1 MEALM
6 ESWVVQFLGRLHPL
20 VVHFPIGLL
29 VTAFFMEWMT
39 LGGKR
44 PGLREGIRWM
54 IWIGAGSAVLA
65 SLLGWFLLSTGAYGG
80 DTAVWHQWFGI
91 GTAVLAL
98 AVAWLLRRA
107 HRAERGHRSG
117 RPVRHAARTHYRIAL
132 SICLV
137 GIGVTGHLGARLT
150 HGADYLSGAFP
161 WNRPQSMAGE
171 LLAEFRTVDTGA
183 YSPQQLDRINLEVRA
198 LFAHRC
204 YKCHGTE
211 KQEGGLVLDNEAGV
225 RAGGESG
232 PIFVAGNAAES
243 EIMRRLLLPRDDE
256 DAMPQKAEALSR
268 EEIDLIGLWI
278 DLGAPW
284 AEGDVRIFPEAEL
297 ALEKPSLPSGKDID
311 HPIDRFVDAYF
322 EQEGIRWPKP
332 VDDRTFV
339 RRAYLD
345 AIGLLPSPEQ
355 VDAFIRDKDRDKR
368 EKLVHTLLG
377 QRHPYA
383 QHWLSFWNDLLRND
397 YSGTGYITGGRKQ
410 ITDWLYHALL
420 TNQSYDEMV
429 RALLSPTEDSE
440 GFIRGIQWRGVANNS
455 QRIEMQ
461 AAQNVSQSLLGVNLK
476 CASCHDSFVSNLTLD
491 EAYGFASVF
500 ADTVLEVFRC
510 DQPTGRM
517 SSPAFLYPE
526 LGVVEAET
534 VEERLV
540 QLTDIVVQPANG
552 RLYRTIANR
561 LWDRLLGRGIIMPVD
576 EMDRAPWSQELL
588 DWLAADLVDH
598 GTDLQYLVTQ
608 IMTSR
613 TYQLPSVPS
622 AEAQDILTHAYRFR
636 GPVRRRLSAEQLT
649 DALSQTLGPFYS
661 AVAYDPLGE
670 DIEAQ
675 WIWHHE
681 QEVDRDVL
689 PRPGKRYFRY
699 PFHLEQEHRNVLDA
713 QALVSV
719 DEAFVLYL
727 NGERVAEGRDWRTV
741 HRIDL
746 TGVLRDGINLLAV
759 EGENGGS
766 LPNPAGVL
774 FDLRLTF
781 ADSTRQAI
789 FSNAEWKTTD
799 ELPGIDWT
807 NVNYGDR
814 DWQPARAYG
823 RFDQSYWGQPVDFRH
838 NPDREHLP
846 FARAS
851 LVTLDPFLK
860 VLGRP
865 TRENVVTRRDD
876 QATLLQA
883 LELTNGVF
891 FNDTISAGAAR
902 WLDDYGDD
910 SRMLVERLYHSAL
923 GRAPSRREMRTATA
937 LLGEHPTEEE
947 VQDVLWAVFMLP
959 DFQLIY

>member
-1 MEALM
+1 MEALT

-20 VVHFPIGLL
+20 IVHFPIGLL
-29 VTAFFMEWMT
+29 VAAFFMEWMT

-44 PGLREGIRWM
+44 SGLREGIRWM
-54 IWIGAGSAVLA
+54 IGIGAGSAVLA
-65 SLLGWFLLSTGAYGG
+65 SLLGWFLLRTGAYGG

-91 GTAVLAL
+91 GTAVLAVG
-98 AVAWLLRRA
+98 VAWLLRRA
-107 HRAERGHRSG
+107 HRIECAYPSG
-117 RPVRHAARTHYRIAL
+117 GSIRLAAWMHYRIAL
-132 SICLV
+132 SVCLV

-161 WNRPQSMAGE
+161 WNQPESMAGE
-171 LLAEFRTVDTGA
+171 LLAEFRTADTET
-183 YSPQQLDRINLEVRA
+183 YTPQQLDRINLEVRA

-204 YKCHGTE
+204 YKCHSSE
-211 KQEGGLVLDNEAGV
+211 KQEGGLILDNEAGV
-225 RAGGESG
+225 RTGGESG
-232 PIFVAGNAAES
+232 PILIKGNAAES
-243 EIMRRLLLPRDDE
+243 EIMRRLLLPRDNE
-256 DAMPQKAEALSR
+256 EAMPQKAEALSR
-268 EEIDLIGLWI
+268 DEIDLIGLWI

-284 AEGDVRIFPEAEL
+284 AEGDVHIFPEAEL
-297 ALEKPSLPSGKDID
+297 ALEKPALPPGNVLD
-311 HPIDRFVDAYF
+311 HPVDRFVDAYF
-322 EQEGIRWPKP
+322 DQEGIRWPKS

-345 AIGLLPSPEQ
+345 AIGLLPTREQ
-355 VDAFIRDKDRDKR
+355 IDAFIRDKDSDKR
-368 EKLVHTLLG
+368 EKLVNTLLG

-420 TNQSYDEMV
+420 ANRSYDEMV
-429 RALLSPTEDSE
+429 RALLNPTEASE

-491 EAYGFASVF
+491 DAYGFATVF

-510 DQPTGRM
+510 DQPAGRM

-534 VEERLV
+534 VKERLA
-540 QLTDIVVQPANG
+540 QLADIVVQPANG

-561 LWDRLLGRGIIMPVD
+561 LWDRLLGRGIVMPVD
-576 EMDRAPWSQELL
+576 EMDRTPWSQELL
-588 DWLAADLVDH
+588 DWLAADLIDH
-598 GTDLQYLVTQ
+598 ETDLQYLIAQ

-622 AEAQDILTHAYRFR
+622 AEAQDMLAHTYRFR
-636 GPVRRRLSAEQLT
+636 GPARRRLSAEQLT
-649 DALSQTLGPFYS
+649 DALSQTLGPFYH
-661 AVAYDPLGE
+661 AVAYDPLAE
-670 DIEAQ
+670 NIEAQ
-675 WIWHHE
+675 WIWRRE

-689 PRPGKRYFRY
+689 PKPGKRYFRY
-699 PFHLEQEHRNVLDA
+699 SFHLKQDHSDVLDA

-719 DEAFVLYL
+719 DEAFALYL
-727 NGERVAEGRDWRTV
+727 NGQRMAEGTNWRTV
-741 HRIDL
+741 HRLDL
-746 TGVLRDGINLLAV
+746 AGALQDGANLLAI
-759 EGENGGS
+759 EGENGGA

-774 FDLRLTF
+774 FSLRLIF
-781 ADSTRQAI
+781 ADSSRQTI

-799 ELPGIDWT
+799 EAPGDGWT
-807 NVNYGDR
+807 NANYD
-814 DWQPARAYG
+814 DSVWQPAHSYG
-823 RFDQSYWGQPVDFRH
+823 RFDQSYWGRLVDFRH

-883 LELTNGVF
+883 LELTNGAS
-891 FNDTISAGAAR
+891 FNEAISAGAAR
-902 WLDDYGDD
+902 WLVDYGDD
-910 SRMLVERLYHSAL
+910 PHGLVERLYYSAL
-923 GRAPSRREMRTATA
+923 GRPPSRREMRTAEE
-937 LLGEHPTEEE
+937 LLGEHPAEEE